1 MKLLNSGNAKTIKGE
16 KLGFKTYGVHLS
28 PFNKSGFQVCKWASK
43 GCARACLDTAGRGV
57 MSNVQRSRINK
68 TKFLFED
75 RNGFLDQL
83 RAEIKSA
90 IRSSEKKGLVPCFRL
105 NLTSDFKWEE
115 TGIFEEFP
123 EAQFYDYSKGKNRMI
138 EYLEGNLSPNYHLT
152 YSRSEKKGDSVHS
165 KAFLA
170 SGGNVAVVFRGK
182 LPKTWE
188 GFDVIDGDESDLRFL
203 DGTGKVIGLVEK
215 GLAKKDE
222 TGFVVEAL

>member
-75 RNGFLDQL
+75 RSGFLDQL
-83 RAEIKSA
+83 RAEITSA

-123 EAQFYDYSKGKNRMI
+123 EAQFYDYTKGKNRMI
-138 EYLEGNLSPNYHLT
+138 EYLEGNLPPNYHLT
-152 YSRSEKKGDSVHS
+152 YSRSEKKGDDIHS
-165 KAFLA
+165 KAFLK

-182 LPKTWE
+182 LPKTWN
-188 GFDVIDGDESDLRFL
+188 GFDVIDGDESDLRML
-203 DGTGKVIGLVEK
+203 DGTGKVVGLVEK

-222 TGFVVEAL
+222 TGFVVEA

>member
-1 MKLLNSGNAKTIKGE
+1 
-16 KLGFKTYGVHLS
+16 
-28 PFNKSGFQVCKWASK
+28 
-43 GCARACLDTAGRGV
+43 

-123 EAQFYDYSKGKNRMI
+123 EVQFYDYTKGKNRMI
-138 EYLEGNLSPNYHLT
+138 EYLEGNLPPNYHLT
-152 YSRSEKKGDSVHS
+152 YSRSEKKGDDIHS

-182 LPKTWE
+182 LPKTWN
-188 GFDVIDGDESDLRFL
+188 GFAVIDGDESDLRFL

-222 TGFVVEAL
+222 TGFVVEA